1 MNVVYRVV
9 WNSTTNTWVVAS
21 EMAKGRKK
29 SSAGTKAVAVGGLVV
44 LGSLAGSAQA
54 AQGGYGYLDLCG
66 SG

>member
-29 SSAGTKAVAVGGLVV
+29 KAE
-44 LGSLAGSAQA
+44 QA
-54 AQGGYGYLDLCG
+54 DKTET
-66 SG
+66 SGKPRKKPAKKAAKFTAAE